1 MGVIDCNL
9 IVDDDF
15 MNKDVSELVQGD
27 FYLFCVKDNK
37 TYLYKDGY
45 IGVAYFDSCGDE
57 SFYSAEYSKGT
68 LQEYI
73 DNLGR
78 LALRLCIDRDFSLSA
93 MLTRETRI
101 DTLNLHIFLGKK
113 EGMCVDDL
121 IKLREARYLI

>member
-45 IGVAYFDSCGDE
+45 IGVAYLDSCGAE
-57 SFYSAEYSKGT
+57 NFYSAEYSKGT
-68 LQEYI
+68 LQEYV
-73 DNLGR
+73 DNL
-78 LALRLCIDRDFSLSA
+78 
-93 MLTRETRI
+93 LTKSG
-101 DTLNLHIFLGKK
+101 DTN
-113 EGMCVDDL
+113 V
-121 IKLREARYLI
+121 

>member
-45 IGVAYFDSCGDE
+45 IGVAYLGSCGDE
-57 SFYSAEYSKGT
+57 SCYSAEYSKGT
-68 LQEYI
+68 LREYV
-73 DNLGR
+73 D
-78 LALRLCIDRDFSLSA
+78 SL
-93 MLTRETRI
+93 
-101 DTLNLHIFLGKK
+101 
-113 EGMCVDDL
+113 
-121 IKLREARYLI
+121 